1 MKEQNYWAGEFV
13 QQALHLELPETSEN
27 SLNFKDVAG
36 LALRDNPKRAH
47 LIVSKL
53 LGKHYPQSPYL
64 IQASAM
70 ILANMVHAKANGS
83 EYDEAGTALDLLKE
97 ALNDEDIAE
106 TLFGY
111 LSKTTNTATGK
122 STVCFGYAE
131 TATGLGAGIADHL
144 NAHYY
149 IHSTR
154 YPDAAATNYGFFEEE
169 HSHAT
174 QHHIT
179 PDDAFY
185 LDNQESAVVLVDDEI
200 TTGKTV
206 MNTVKMLE
214 AKAHHNTYIIAS
226 LIDSRS
232 DEAIDRMNSFASKL
246 NVNLH
251 VVSLFQGH
259 LNIPDNVLA
268 TAATIVT
275 SLKELEAEQPTTGT
289 KPVAE
294 VKHVHCSVHIKELKN
309 GVTEFESMH
318 ELAKEAAAML
328 ASEIK
333 GRTLMLGVEEDMYF
347 PLLVGAELGS
357 TGIVYSTTTRS
368 PALGL
373 NEKAYA
379 LQSKIVYEAAHPGVS
394 AVENIR
400 YAYNLKGRFDTIILL
415 GTLTDQATWGKLIP
429 ELSKITT
436 KIIVGDLIND

>member
-1 MKEQNYWAGEFV
+1 MNNRTFWAGEFV
-13 QQALHLELPETSEN
+13 QQALHLELPEPSAQQ
-27 SLNFKDVAG
+27 LNFEDVAG

-53 LGKHYPQSPYL
+53 LGKHYPQSPFI

-70 ILANMVHAKANGS
+70 ILANMVHAKVNGNA
-83 EYDEAGTALDLLKE
+83 YDEIGTVLDLLKE
-97 ALNDEDIAE
+97 ALDDEDIAE

-111 LSKTTNTATGK
+111 LSKTPDTIVGK

-144 NAHYY
+144 NAQYY

-154 YPDAAATNYGFFEEE
+154 YPDSGSTDYGFFEEE

-185 LDNQESAVVLVDDEI
+185 LSHEESAVVLVDDEI

-206 MNTVKMLE
+206 MNTIKMLE
-214 AKAHHNTYIIAS
+214 AKAHHGTYIIAS

-232 DEAIDRMNSFASKL
+232 NEAVALMNEFAAELK
-246 NVNLH
+246 VDLH
-251 VVSLFQGH
+251 VASLFQGH
-259 LNIPDNVLA
+259 LSIPEDVLTKA
-268 TAATIVT
+268 IPVVT
-275 SLKELEAEQPTTGT
+275 SLKELELEQD
-289 KPVAE
+289 E
-294 VKHVHCSVHIKELKN
+294 VEKSAATIKHITCNVRLKELKN

-318 ELAKEAAAML
+318 ESAKDTAALL
-328 ASEIK
+328 ASEIE
-333 GRTLMLGVEEDMYF
+333 GRTLMLGVEEGMYF

-357 TGIVYSTTTRS
+357 TGIAYSTTTRS

-373 NEKAYA
+373 DEGAYA
-379 LQSKIVYEAAHPGVS
+379 LQSKLVYEAAHPEVS
-394 AVENIR
+394 DVDNIR
-400 YAYNLKGRFDTIILL
+400 YAYNIKGSFDTIILL
-415 GTLTDQATWGKLIP
+415 GKLTEQATWGKLIP
-429 ELSKITT
+429 ELSKNTT